1 MGATVPLRGSM
12 SQEPRAEEVFAG
24 VLADAVRTLESSDI
38 DYVLIGGV
46 GSAALGRPRWTHDI
60 DVLVAPVQAER
71 ALDAL
76 AGAGFETERTNEHW
90 IFKATL
96 HGIVV
101 DLIFRTVGDIYLDDE
116 MVSHARSA
124 RFVDVA
130 VRVASPEDQVVIKAI
145 AHDEPSAR
153 HWNDA
158 LALLAACEIDWDYL
172 LARAMR
178 GAKRVLSLLVYA
190 QSNDLVVPAWP
201 IVALFRQV
209 YEMDETH
216 GAGGR

>member
-1 MGATVPLRGSM
+1 MGATVPLRDSM
-12 SQEPRAEEVFAG
+12 STEPRAEDVFAG
-24 VLADAVRTLESSDI
+24 VLAEAVRALDASDV

-76 AGAGFETERTNEHW
+76 GDAGFDTERTNEHW
-90 IFKATL
+90 IFKADK

-116 MVSHARSA
+116 MLSHARTA
-124 RFVDVA
+124 RFLEVA
-130 VRVASPEDQVVIKAI
+130 LRVAGPEDQIVIKAI

-172 LARAMR
+172 LARAAR

-190 QSNDLVVPAWP
+190 QSNDLVVPSWP
-201 IVALFRQV
+201 IVRLFTHV
-209 YEMDETH
+209 YEMDGAD